1 MTKIGV
7 FSGNRSEYGL
17 LKHLIKAI
25 DLDTDLELQLF
36 LSGSH
41 LSKMYGATI
50 KEVLSDQ
57 IEPKALIPL
66 SIDKDPP
73 SSMSYLTGEMIIG
86 FEKILRKFQPDLLI
100 LLGDRYETFAAATTA
115 HIMQI
120 PIVHIHGGETTLGA
134 VDDKLRH
141 AISQLSSWHFTSAQ
155 AYKQKLI
162 SMGIKEKTIF
172 QKGPLIIDGILNCK
186 NLTKKEF
193 EKNINFKFE
202 NNNLL
207 VTYHPETLSMDN
219 GIKGL
224 KSLLKAIKELDC
236 NVLFTSP
243 NSDQGSEVILRLIL
257 EFVSIKPKKYFFH
270 QSLGQ
275 NNYINAMKLFDGVVG
290 NSSSGIV
297 EAPFIRVPVL
307 NIGNRQAGRI
317 RFGKVLDVSSDFNEI
332 KNGLDLLFSNIKL
345 LKTKEDILLN
355 LKSPSL
361 EIINWINSQRKY
373 GFKV

>member
-66 SIDKDPP
+66 SINKDPP